1 MRPIAHVVPAALVE
15 LLRTTPLSEGK
26 VGFAWRTVV
35 GPAIERA
42 TSVKLEGD
50 VLIVETSSSEWAKEI
65 RRSSATI
72 LRRLEAF
79 LGKDVAKSISLRQHH
94 R

>member
-15 LLRTTPLSEGK
+15 LLRTAPLSEGK

-42 TSVKLEGD
+42 TAVKLEGD
-50 VLIVETSSSEWAKEI
+50 VLVVEPASAPWASAI

-72 LRRLEAF
+72 IRRLESL
-79 LGKDVAKSISLRQHH
+79 LGVDVVKSISLRQHH